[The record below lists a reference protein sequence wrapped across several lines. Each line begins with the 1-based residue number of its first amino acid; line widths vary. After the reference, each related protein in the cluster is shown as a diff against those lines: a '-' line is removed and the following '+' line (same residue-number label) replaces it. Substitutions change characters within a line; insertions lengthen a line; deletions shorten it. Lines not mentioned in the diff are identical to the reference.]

1 MNKIDCLNYSTMKHF
16 NSKPRQKPAFYKILA
31 ITMAFFFLALPA
43 HAVTER
49 PYFTLTGSIDT
60 FEDMAISSIDS
71 SSLANTNLG
80 AGFEDTGL
88 GFNHAIGYQF
98 KNSFSAELE
107 FSYKG
112 RDFRGAVDGD
122 LTSKSFIANGIYS
135 FNIREFYTPYIGYG
149 IGYTF
154 HEANF
159 EGHGDRTDTT
169 LAHQFKIGVDMEFSR
184 RLSLLVGYRYFTA
197 NSPTLPG
204 YFTAESSSHGIEAG
218 VKFHF

>member
-1 MNKIDCLNYSTMKHF
+1 MKHF
-16 NSKPRQKPAFYKILA
+16 NSESRQKPAFHKILVIA
-31 ITMAFFFLALPA
+31 IAFFFLAFPA
-43 HAVTER
+43 HAVTEG

-60 FEDMAISSIDS
+60 FEEMALSSID
-71 SSLANTNLG
+71 SSLANTNIS

-88 GFNHAIGYQF
+88 GFNHSIGYQF

-122 LTSKSFIANGIYS
+122 MTSKSFIANGIYS
-135 FNIREFYTPYIGYG
+135 FNIREFYTPYVGYG

-154 HEANF
+154 HEANIQ
-159 EGHGDRTDTT
+159 GYGDRTDTT
-169 LAHQFKIGVDMEFSR
+169 LAHQLKMGVDMEFSR
-184 RLSLLVGYRYFTA
+184 RLSLLVGYRYLTSD
-197 NSPTLPG
+197 SPTLPG
-204 YFTAESSSHGIEAG
+204 YFTAESSSRGIEAG

>member
-1 MNKIDCLNYSTMKHF
+1 MKHF
-16 NSKPRQKPAFYKILA
+16 NPKSRQKPAFHKILV

-43 HAVTER
+43 HAVTEG

-60 FEDMAISSIDS
+60 FEEMALSSVD
-71 SSLANTNLG
+71 SSLANTNIS
-80 AGFEDTGL
+80 AGFEDIGL
-88 GFNHAIGYQF
+88 GFNHSIGYQF

-122 LTSKSFIANGIYS
+122 MTSKSFIANGIYS
-135 FNIREFYTPYIGYG
+135 FNIREFYTPYVGYG

-154 HEANF
+154 HEVNIQSY
-159 EGHGDRTDTT
+159 GDRTDTT
-169 LAHQFKIGVDMEFSR
+169 LAHQLKMGVDMEFSR
-184 RLSLLVGYRYFTA
+184 RLSLRVGYRYFTT
-197 NSPTLPG
+197 NSPTFKQ
-204 YFTAESSSHGIEAG
+204 YFSSENSSHGIEAG